1 VSRQA
6 IADRIRRGLLPTYGP
21 GRRIDVT
28 EADRL
33 WVGLAARPEA
43 VVGGFDGAATAIAQ
57 ARTALLLTET
67 QLRHLRLADR
77 RSQLIARDAVLAKFA
92 LTVRTMRDT
101 FRSWPARIA
110 AELAADLTCAS
121 DQCRVE
127 PAEVERLLQPY
138 VQRQL
143 DELADV
149 RLDLGPGRP
158 EVTPRPA
165 QRLRRGGPQAHRR
178 HGRADS
184 GARPE
189 EADRRG

>member
-1 VSRQA
+1 MSQAAFARRRGVSRQA

-33 WVGLAARPEA
+33 WLGLAARPEA

-92 LTVRTMRDT
+92 LAMRTMREG
-101 FRSWPARIA
+101 FQALPARIA
-110 AELAADLTCAS
+110 ADLAADLGCTR
-121 DQCRVE
+121 DGRRLE
-127 PAEVERLLQPY
+127 PAVVERVLQVY
-138 VQRQL
+138 VQRQF

-149 RLDLGPGRP
+149 RLDLTAA
-158 EVTPRPA
+158 V
-165 QRLRRGGPQAHRR
+165 RR
-178 HGRADS
+178 
-184 GARPE
+184 
-189 EADRRG
+189 